1 MTYALVRANVIEQVG
16 PPRLWFD
23 GSRWWDFR
31 PQDPATYAAAGWLPV
46 TDVPTPA
53 DTATDTYDRSVTLVA
68 GVPTVTW
75 TQRPW
80 TAEELAAREAA
91 ANEAVITTGIAAD
104 LTVMAAI
111 IAQTNAD
118 LKTDPSQEIKDLA
131 RAVRRLDRKVARL
144 LDSVD

>member
-1 MTYALVRANVIEQVG
+1 VTYALVRNSAIEQVG
-16 PPRLWFD
+16 PPNLWYD
-23 GSRWWDFR
+23 GLRWWDFR

-46 TDVPTPA
+46 TDVPKPA
-53 DTATDTYDRSVTLVA
+53 DTATDTFDRSVTLVA

-80 TAEELAAREAA
+80 TVEELAARTEA
-91 ANEAVITTGIAAD
+91 ANEVTITTGIAAD
-104 LTVMAAI
+104 LAVMAAI

-131 RAVRRLDRKVARL
+131 RAVRRLDRKVARI
-144 LDSVD
+144 LDATD

>member
-1 MTYALVRANVIEQVG
+1 MTYALVRNSVIEQVG
-16 PPRLWFD
+16 PPALWFD

-46 TDVPTPA
+46 TDTERPA
-53 DTATDTYDRSVTLVA
+53 DTATDTFDRSVTLVA

-80 TAEELAAREAA
+80 TVEELAARTEA
-91 ANEAVITTGIAAD
+91 ANEVTITTGIAAD
-104 LTVMAAI
+104 LAVMAAI

-131 RAVRRLDRKVARL
+131 RAIRRLDRKVARI
-144 LDSVD
+144 LDATD